1 MTIKK
6 VCGVCENEFWARTR
20 RAKYCGSGYRKLAN
34 ALRVSE
40 TLNSKEGKSQTKS
53 S

>member
-20 RAKYCGSGYRKLAN
+20 RAKYCGSGCRKLAN
-34 ALRVSE
+34 TLRAPE
-40 TLNSKEGKSQTKS
+40 TLNSKEGKSRTKNS
-53 S
+53 